1 MQWSSGIWAPRID
14 SWRVCEAGGGVNRTG
29 VALAASN
36 CGELRA
42 HLRGGSWRDSGAAR
56 GEVED
61 GGLEGRPGSKARL
74 LGCLARV
81 EVQRGGGFAVAQR
94 TGHGGSEQGSGA
106 GFRGGG
112 RRWEWGAGGSA
123 GTQ

>member
-1 MQWSSGIWAPRID
+1 MVPA
-14 SWRVCEAGGGVNRTG
+14 V
-29 VALAASN
+29 SN

-61 GGLEGRPGSKARL
+61 GGLEGRPGGKAKL

-81 EVQRGGGFAVAQR
+81 EVRRGGGFAVAQR
-94 TGHGGSEQGSGA
+94 TGNGGAEQGSGA

-123 GTQ
+123 GTK

>member
-1 MQWSSGIWAPRID
+1 MQRSSGVRAQRID

-61 GGLEGRPGSKARL
+61 EGLEGRPGGKAKL

-81 EVQRGGGFAVAQR
+81 EVRRGGGFAVAQR
-94 TGHGGSEQGSGA
+94 TGNGRAEQGSGA
-106 GFRGGG
+106 GVLGGG
-112 RRWEWGAGGSA
+112 RRWEWGA
-123 GTQ
+123 